1 MLPDALSPS
10 YAEVL
15 EAEAFAQGEASRTAD
30 YQEGMRA
37 FKEKRAPVFKG
48 R

>member
-1 MLPDALSPS
+1 LGALTGS
-10 YAEVL
+10 YSDVL
-15 EAEAFAQGEASRTAD
+15 EAEALAQGEASRTAD

-48 R
+48 K